1 MGDLVEYARGGA
13 DTTWGA
19 CRTADGHPEPYD
31 VKYFEL
37 GNEQYVVL
45 RALQVAGDAR

>member
-1 MGDLVEYARGGA
+1 MAVLTPPGGQS
-13 DTTWGA
+13 
-19 CRTADGHPEPYD
+19 RIADGHPEPYD
-31 VKYFEL
+31 VEYFEL